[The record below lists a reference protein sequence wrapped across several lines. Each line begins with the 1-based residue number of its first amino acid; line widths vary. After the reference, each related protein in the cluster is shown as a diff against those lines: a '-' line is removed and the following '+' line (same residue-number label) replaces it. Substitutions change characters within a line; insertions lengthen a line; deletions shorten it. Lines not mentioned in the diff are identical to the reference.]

1 MLGLTL
7 ADLRYRYRQFSIA
20 VIGAGVVLAM
30 ALLLSGLAGGFRQEI
45 KLTVGGVGADHWVL
59 AANADG
65 RIAAASAFPESDASV
80 IASTVGVERSDP
92 LVIVPQQVG
101 RIAGA
106 TPTVNVFGV
115 VRGGLGDPKPSSGH
129 RLTGDGQVVAST
141 ASKARIGGVIGIGS
155 MHFTVVG
162 RVADRTLLA
171 GGPIMYVSVHDAQ
184 SLAFEGKALVT
195 AVVTSGSPESLPA
208 GLAVYTTSDIEH
220 HAVSALAGAIKSID
234 NSKFFMWFIAA
245 IIISALLYVSALQR
259 VRDFAVL
266 KALGSSSATLFF
278 SLAVQAVLV
287 ALLAAGLGVVLSNF
301 MGGVFAQPVAI
312 PASAFETI
320 PLVAIVVG
328 FVSSLFAL
336 RRATS
341 ADPASAF
348 GG

>member
-1 MLGLTL
+1 MWGLTV

-30 ALLLSGLAGGFRQEI
+30 ALLLAGLAGGFRDEI
-45 KLTVGGVGADHWVL
+45 NRTVGGVGAQHWVL

-65 RIAAASAFPESDASV
+65 RIAAASAFPESDAST
-80 IASTVGVERSDP
+80 IAATPGVERSDP
-92 LVIVPQQVG
+92 LVIVPQQVA
-101 RIAGA
+101 RIAGS

-115 VRGGLGDPKPSSGH
+115 ARGGLGDPKPLSGH
-129 RLTGDGQVVAST
+129 RLSGDGQVVAST
-141 ASKARIGGVIGIGS
+141 ASKAQTGSVITVGS
-155 MHFTVVG
+155 LHFTVVG
-162 RVADRTLLA
+162 RVADRTLFA
-171 GGPIMYVSVHDAQ
+171 GGPILYMSVHDAQ
-184 SLAFEGKALVT
+184 DLAFGGKPLVT
-195 AVVTSGSPESLPA
+195 AVVTTGSPETVPG
-208 GLAVYTTSDIEH
+208 GLAVYKTTGIERN
-220 HAVSALAGAIKSID
+220 AMSALSGAIESID

-266 KALGSSSATLFF
+266 KALGSSSATLFA
-278 SLAVQAVLV
+278 SLALQAVIV
-287 ALLAAGLGVVLSNF
+287 ALFAAVLAVVLSNF

-312 PASAFETI
+312 PASAFETV
-320 PLVAIVVG
+320 PVVALAVG
-328 FVSSLFAL
+328 LLSSLFAL